1 MRFIKYCYMFRR
13 LSVVANIFI
22 AICVNYLNKTF
33 LLIEKINAALRE
45 RRDCI
50 YFFKLL

>member
-1 MRFIKYCYMFRR
+1 MIATL
-13 LSVVANIFI
+13 LSF
-22 AICVNYLNKTF
+22 LKTKKRGM
-33 LLIEKINAALRE
+33 LIEKINAALRE

>member
-1 MRFIKYCYMFRR
+1 MLIGRH
-13 LSVVANIFI
+13 NTIF
-22 AICVNYLNKTF
+22 V
-33 LLIEKINAALRE
+33 LIEKINAALRE

>member
-1 MRFIKYCYMFRR
+1 MLNRFKTI
-13 LSVVANIFI
+13 
-22 AICVNYLNKTF
+22 LNGNMIIVF
-33 LLIEKINAALRE
+33 GEMLIEKINAALRE

>member
-1 MRFIKYCYMFRR
+1 MLIITVLLYPM
-13 LSVVANIFI
+13 
-22 AICVNYLNKTF
+22 
-33 LLIEKINAALRE
+33 LIEKINAALRE

>member
-1 MRFIKYCYMFRR
+1 MGQ
-13 LSVVANIFI
+13 
-22 AICVNYLNKTF
+22 KTNENHVYIGF
-33 LLIEKINAALRE
+33 SGVLLIEKINAALRE